1 MDFEL
6 IKAKKL
12 YAQGKTAKEIASALK
27 KSLGT
32 IYRWIKDNKEEFEE
46 ARKLAGMT
54 LDDVVDLLDETHK
67 KILIEI
73 SKNPQEFKDP
83 KTADA
88 LVKVASVVEKVTAR
102 NEKKKEQT
110 YRLAENDEIL
120 IFLNDEE
127 LEKFQKILELPK
139 KISQNPVLRFYIRM
153 II

>member
-1 MDFEL
+1 MDLEL
-6 IKAKKL
+6 LKAKKL
-12 YAQGKTAKEIASALK
+12 YAQGKTAKEIASALN

-88 LVKVASVVEKVTAR
+88 LVKVESVVEKVTAR
-102 NEKKKEQT
+102 SEKKKEQ
-110 YRLAENDEIL
+110 A
-120 IFLNDEE
+120 
-127 LEKFQKILELPK
+127 K
-139 KISQNPVLRFYIRM
+139 KEVESNERGV
-153 II
+153 IIIDDI

>member
-1 MDFEL
+1 MDLEL
-6 IKAKKL
+6 LKAKKL
-12 YAQGKTAKEIASALK
+12 YAQGKTTKEIASALK

-73 SKNPQEFKDP
+73 SKNPEQFRDP

-102 NEKKKEQT
+102 SEKKKEQ
-110 YRLAENDEIL
+110 A
-120 IFLNDEE
+120 
-127 LEKFQKILELPK
+127 K
-139 KISQNPVLRFYIRM
+139 KEVESNERGV
-153 II
+153 IIIDDI

>member
-6 IKAKKL
+6 LKAKKL
-12 YAQGKTAKEIASALK
+12 YAQGKTAKEIAGALN
-27 KSLGT
+27 KSQGT

-102 NEKKKEQT
+102 SEKKKEQ
-110 YRLAENDEIL
+110 AKKEIES
-120 IFLNDEE
+120 NERG
-127 LEKFQKILELPK
+127 
-139 KISQNPVLRFYIRM
+139 V
-153 II
+153 IIIDDI

>member
-1 MDFEL
+1 MDLEL
-6 IKAKKL
+6 LKAKKL
-12 YAQGKTAKEIASALK
+12 YAQGNTAKEIASALN
-27 KSLGT
+27 KSQGT

-73 SKNPQEFKDP
+73 SKNPEQIRDP

-102 NEKKKEQT
+102 SEKKKEQAKKEVEEE
-110 YRLAENDEIL
+110 RGVL
-120 IFLNDEE
+120 IVDNL
-127 LEKFQKILELPK
+127 
-139 KISQNPVLRFYIRM
+139 
-153 II
+153 